1 MKTHTQ
7 KQVWQREREREGET
21 EIEYRVV
28 NVLPTYFFGVLAGL
42 FTDFLVA
49 LKGLFGSFWIKERMR

>member
-1 MKTHTQ
+1 M
-7 KQVWQREREREGET
+7 WQREREREGET